1 MTEILAEKIADLQ
14 EEEVLEIVNRELEA
28 GTDAL
33 KILETSQKG
42 LDLVGERYSKG
53 IYYLPELMMAGEI
66 LKQVSV
72 ILAPH
77 FKGGSVAT
85 GGKVIMG
92 TVKDDIHNIGKD
104 LVVGMLHSASYDVTD
119 LGVDVPAERF
129 IRTVKETGATVLGLS
144 GLLTIAFDSMKNT
157 IKALEACGLR
167 SKVKVMIGGGPVNEK
182 VCKYTGAD
190 AWGNNPQIAVKLCK
204 EWISKKRC

>member
-1 MTEILAEKIADLQ
+1 
-14 EEEVLEIVNRELEA
+14 
-28 GTDAL
+28 
-33 KILETSQKG
+33 
-42 LDLVGERYSKG
+42 
-53 IYYLPELMMAGEI
+53 
-66 LKQVSV
+66 
-72 ILAPH
+72 
-77 FKGGSVAT
+77 
-85 GGKVIMG
+85 MG
-92 TVKDDIHNIGKD
+92 TVKDDIHTIGKD